1 MKLLTVKKSIKLVKI
16 SNKIILTNNFN
27 LNFIRN
33 A

>member
-16 SNKIILTNNFN
+16 SNKIILTNNF
-27 LNFIRN
+27 IRN